1 MPLSYS
7 GVAVSKVSVVG
18 LGTWSEAF
26 GDVAALEAG
35 WRTGE
40 WSTAT
45 PLQPQRIPARE
56 RRRAPQL
63 VNMAIEVMDQAC
75 GMAGLSPDDV
85 AVVFSSSMG
94 DMQITDYMCRALA
107 ETPKLISPTKFHNSV
122 HNAAPGY
129 WSITTGAFVPA
140 SAISAY
146 DNTAS
151 MALLEGAI
159 QVVEESTPVVV
170 VTQEVQSTVPL
181 HDTCPSTQAFS
192 AAFLL
197 APSHQHGAA
206 IAELDFSVTKEA
218 SEWPPLGATLP
229 AGLDSNFGA
238 RLLPLLCAIAGLS
251 KDTAWQFPISDDAS
265 LSVTISGLRDAD
277 A

>member
-1 MPLSYS
+1 MPLSS
-7 GVAVSKVSVVG
+7 SASSMARVDVTG
-18 LGTWSEAF
+18 LGAWSPSFPDLGAFRDGLQDGTWDTDA
-26 GDVAALEAG
+26 
-35 WRTGE
+35 
-40 WSTAT
+40 

-63 VNMAIEVMDQAC
+63 VKMAVDVMDQAC
-75 GMAGLSPDDV
+75 AMAKLPPDEI

-146 DNTAS
+146 EFTAP
-151 MALLEGAI
+151 MAFLEAAI
-159 QVVEESTPVVV
+159 QVVEESIPALV
-170 VTQEVQSTVPL
+170 VTQEIASTAPL
-181 HDTCPSTQAFS
+181 HDVCPSLVPFS

-197 APSHQHGAA
+197 TPLGTHAA
-206 IAELDFSVTKEA
+206 SIATLEFSVLQEA
-218 SEWPPLGATLP
+218 AAWPAISPALP
-229 AGLDSNFGA
+229 EGFDSNFGA
-238 RLLPLLCAIAGLS
+238 RLLPLLTNLALAEQ
-251 KDTAWQFPISDDAS
+251 DTELRFPINSNACLALDVS
-265 LSVTISGLRDAD
+265 HRRD
-277 A
+277 